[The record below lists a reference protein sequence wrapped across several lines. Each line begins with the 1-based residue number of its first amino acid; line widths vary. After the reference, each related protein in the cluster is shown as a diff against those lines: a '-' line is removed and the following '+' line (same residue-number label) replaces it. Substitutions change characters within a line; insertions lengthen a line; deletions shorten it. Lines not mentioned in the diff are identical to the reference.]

1 MKLQS
6 TLGQR
11 LRRLMQE
18 RNYTYEQLGE
28 LVGVTPQSLNRY
40 VLGQREPKASALSAM
55 ALKLNVD
62 PLWLQGYDVPRVRID
77 RKSTRLNSS
86 H

>member
-40 VLGQREPKASALSAM
+40 VLGQREPKA
-55 ALKLNVD
+55 
-62 PLWLQGYDVPRVRID
+62 RVC
-77 RKSTRLNSS
+77 NSHTGRHS
-86 H
+86 RRRTHFGLRVHRGLCCRRCSQPG

>member
-18 RNYTYEQLGE
+18 RNYTYEQLGS
-28 LVGVTPQSLNRY
+28 PPN
-40 VLGQREPKASALSAM
+40 P
-55 ALKLNVD
+55 
-62 PLWLQGYDVPRVRID
+62 
-77 RKSTRLNSS
+77 
-86 H
+86 

>member
-40 VLGQREPKASALSAM
+40 VLGQREPKASAL
-55 ALKLNVD
+55 
-62 PLWLQGYDVPRVRID
+62 
-77 RKSTRLNSS
+77 
-86 H
+86 